1 MQAETISC
9 SGCTKTSIEVR
20 PVTVVFNA
28 SQRDIIYDE
37 RISITPEMTLKHFD
51 ELDSIDPYSAVL
63 FRVVVHDY
71 PYPITKNNTQWMAA
85 KHLIGLFSLNFKF
98 MIEGKKVVWKY
109 PESFLHPK
117 YQGNIAEVM
126 ILMADIEKFA
136 KLIRCVQKG
145 YFDDFLLAQENE
157 GETVLKRLSSL

>member
-1 MQAETISC
+1 
-9 SGCTKTSIEVR
+9 
-20 PVTVVFNA
+20 
-28 SQRDIIYDE
+28 
-37 RISITPEMTLKHFD
+37 
-51 ELDSIDPYSAVL
+51 
-63 FRVVVHDY
+63 
-71 PYPITKNNTQWMAA
+71 MAA